1 MNNIG
6 EAFAKALII
15 GLFFGFIGLIRY
27 FINWIRFKNREKLL
41 EEDKKN
47 SFLEDKFKH
56 LLNTKEG
63 KKEITDILV
72 SQPFSSN
79 KPWVVYKTMKWGTWP
94 INNNEENEIHFSI
107 TDEELQNLEEYI
119 EFKGQIKS
127 KEINALTSDSSAENS
142 IDNTWS
148 INIK

>member
-27 FINWIRFKNREKLL
+27 FINWIRFKNRENLL
-41 EEDKKN
+41 EEDEKN

-63 KKEITDILV
+63 KKEIIDILV
-72 SQPFSSN
+72 SQPLNSN
-79 KPWVVYKTMKWGTWP
+79 KPWIVYKSLKWV
-94 INNNEENEIHFSI
+94 H
-107 TDEELQNLEEYI
+107 
-119 EFKGQIKS
+119 GQ
-127 KEINALTSDSSAENS
+127 
-142 IDNTWS
+142 
-148 INIK
+148 